1 VRTGSDGIYK
11 PSGRQSP
18 LFWILMFTSLLV
30 SGCSSIGDWSVQHHL
45 RIYERYRLVA
55 HHDLSDGRFN
65 DAIVD
70 LKRALRDLNQAKPND
85 ISVQD
90 SSAIELGNMYLACGD
105 PKSALQSYL
114 KVDSGGAANAQSKL
128 AAEAAAGRGFALLKL
143 NERAQA
149 AKQFERALQLYKE
162 RPAAAKTEVFPIDLC
177 SDCCLWGLEQ
187 SRRSA
192 SEPLQ
197 FERVAGKPLLSEC
210 LIGRMFL
217 TNSLVFSKAKVG
229 GIADSAVQKLGI
241 SVPATTIGGNGRS
254 RPELDLQASW
264 STLLHAGKRA
274 ALSNEDERA
283 ERYFKS
289 AISLLERNKDKSARM
304 VESLQSLSFFYLKRD
319 RRNEAAPFLLKEVE
333 LQKQR
338 FGNDNVALVAPMGRY
353 GMNCFRLGYRDTA
366 DKYMTEA
373 ARLSTRYLKD
383 KTEIAALL
391 HSNMSELRL
400 AQGRWAE
407 CEAECR
413 KAIEVFEKVS
423 PTNKGRIA
431 TCNFIMVGALHAQKR
446 FAEAEKALELSHPL
460 TDLQG
465 IPAPVRLDVLLTEA
479 EFAIRRNDINSA
491 KIAAL
496 GARAMYEKIKVTRG
510 NKPGRAVLRMSARL
524 KSLETL
530 LQFKGASK

>member
-1 VRTGSDGIYK
+1 MRTGSDRIYRT
-11 PSGRQSP
+11 SGFQSP
-18 LFWILMFTSLLV
+18 SVCIFICTILLL

-70 LKRALRDLNQAKPND
+70 LKRALYDLNQAKPND
-85 ISVQD
+85 ISVQH

-105 PKSALQSYL
+105 PKSALQSYM
-114 KVDSGGAANAQSKL
+114 KVDSAPNSQSKL
-128 AAEAAAGRGFALLKL
+128 AAEAAAGCGFALLKM
-143 NERAQA
+143 NERGQA
-149 AKQFERALQLYKE
+149 AKQFERALQLYKG
-162 RPAAAKTEVFPIDLC
+162 RPASAKTEVFPIDLC
-177 SDCCLWGLEQ
+177 SDCCRWGLEQ
-187 SRRSA
+187 SRRSS

-217 TNSLVFSKAKVG
+217 TNSLVFSKARLG
-229 GIADSAVQKLGI
+229 GIADSAVKEPGN
-241 SVPATTIGGNGRS
+241 SVSATTIGGNGRS
-254 RPELDLQASW
+254 RSELDLHASW
-264 STLLHAGKRA
+264 STLLQAGKRA
-274 ALSNEDERA
+274 ALSKEDERA

-289 AISLLERNKDKSARM
+289 AISLLEKNKDKSARM
-304 VESLQSLSFFYLKRD
+304 AESLQSLSFFYLMRD
-319 RRNEAAPFLLKEVE
+319 RKKEAAPFLLKEVE

-338 FGNDNVALVAPMGRY
+338 FGNDNVALVSPMGRY
-353 GMNCFRLGYRDTA
+353 GMNCFRLGDRDTA

-407 CEAECR
+407 SEAECR

-423 PTNKGRIA
+423 STNKGRIA
-431 TCNFIMVGALHAQKR
+431 NCNFIMFAALHAQKR
-446 FAEAEKALELSHPL
+446 FAEAEKALQLSHPL
-460 TDLQG
+460 TYLPG
-465 IPAPVRLDVLLTEA
+465 IPAPVKLDVLLTEA
-479 EFAIRRNDINSA
+479 EFAIRRNDLNSA
-491 KIAAL
+491 RIAAL
-496 GARAMYEKIKVTRG
+496 GARATYEKLKATRG
-510 NKPGRAVLRMSARL
+510 NKPGRAVPRMSARL
-524 KSLETL
+524 QSLETL
-530 LQFKGASK
+530 LHLKGASK